1 MLRLITLSLDSL
13 ELRQRSHR
21 CPFGDCFGFN
31 SRPGLVIHLRR
42 HVRHNHR
49 LGVMCDNLLGNHRG
63 EKVVAVA
70 SGCSGTEGESCG
82 DNGNE

>member
-1 MLRLITLSLDSL
+1 LLRLITLSLDSL

-21 CPFGDCFGFN
+21 CPFGDCFGFDGLA
-31 SRPGLVIHLRR
+31 SLVINLRIGDHLC
-42 HVRHNHR
+42 N
-49 LGVMCDNLLGNHRG
+49 GMMSDDLLGNHRG